1 MTIALWI
8 LGYIFCGWVTTV
20 ILQRID
26 SEAFFY
32 KDSTGFSGQYTR
44 TFASGIYGACVFF
57 WPGFLLVACV
67 KAISSHL
74 VKATLAAAE
83 FDVNRF
89 ATDMRERRLKS
100 DLPIP
105 HEPQRH

>member
-32 KDSTGFSGQYTR
+32 KESTGFSGQYTR
-44 TFASGIYGACVFF
+44 TFVSGYYGACVFF
-57 WPGFLLVACV
+57 WPGFLLVAFV
-67 KAISSHL
+67 KALSRSL
-74 VKATLAAAE
+74 VKATITAAE
-83 FDVNRF
+83 FDVKQF
-89 ATDMRERRLKS
+89 VTDMRERR
-100 DLPIP
+100 
-105 HEPQRH
+105 H